1 MKKFVFLFLI
11 SIFIVSS
18 LAFSK
23 EPSAEIPNET
33 IETVTVDESTS
44 LEFRFIEEY
53 NELKIIII
61 TPRKTS
67 KTDAEFEEIYQKYV
81 NDWILDENHRYYHY
95 ITKSRKHFYSKIKDG
110 KRVNTYEVI
119 ILLKK

>member
-1 MKKFVFLFLI
+1 MKKFMFLFLI
-11 SIFIVSS
+11 SLFFVSS

-23 EPSAEIPNET
+23 EPSAEIPNEI

-53 NELKIIII
+53 DELKIIIV

-81 NDWILDENHRYYHY
+81 NNWNIDENHIYYHY

-110 KRVNTYEVI
+110 KRVSTYEVI